1 MPDMGRSPHRTV
13 GWAGVPGRGVEKVN
27 NPSLLEPLVR
37 TRTSFG
43 AAALALS
50 LAAVAFGPVL
60 NARTTDGIRMH
71 EQKHAQ
77 FDAKL
82 VFDPLV
88 VRSSGPADCL
98 DTTENG
104 IDDALAGQFPC
115 DGVDMLSFTHVDTF
129 GPSSGS
135 LISSDGA
142 SDVWGWTSAAG
153 EEFVI
158 LGKVTGVTFLN
169 VTDPTAPLLLGNLN
183 ILTEAQGFIWYDIK
197 VVGDHAYIV
206 SETPG
211 AGLLVFDMT
220 QLIDLGTDVNR
231 EFVPSSVYP
240 LTGSAHNIVANE
252 AAETVYVVGGNNG
265 LAAEDICR
273 AGLHAIDVSSPTL
286 PTFAGCY
293 LEEGGYGVVGS
304 LAGDPVTR
312 QLSRYVHDAQ
322 CARYSGP
329 DTEHGGKDICIT
341 SAEDHVS
348 IVDMS
353 NPLLPT
359 LLSTVAYESPA
370 YTHQGWLSPDM
381 ATFYLGDELDE
392 EVDPGNLHT
401 RTIVL
406 DVSDLDAPK
415 VSFVHEAAGYAIDHN
430 MYTAGDALFQSNYSS
445 GLRILDTSKVVTDTQ
460 LTEVAYF
467 DVRPSDNST
476 TYSGTWSNYPYFES
490 GNVVISGYDGVW
502 MVRLHDDV
510 ARSLSLR

>member
-1 MPDMGRSPHRTV
+1 MPDTGRSPHRTV
-13 GWAGVPGRGVEKVN
+13 EWAGVAGRGVEKVN
-27 NPSLLEPLVR
+27 NPSLPWSLLVR

-252 AAETVYVVGGNNG
+252 AAETVYVV
-265 LAAEDICR
+265 
-273 AGLHAIDVSSPTL
+273 
-286 PTFAGCY
+286 AGCY